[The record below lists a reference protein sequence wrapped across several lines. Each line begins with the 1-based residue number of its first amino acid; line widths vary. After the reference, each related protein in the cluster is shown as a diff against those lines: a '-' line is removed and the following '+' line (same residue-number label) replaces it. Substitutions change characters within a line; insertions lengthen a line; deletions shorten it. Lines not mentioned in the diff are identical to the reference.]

1 MDVAHLDEAGFAP
14 TLPTTSS
21 WYPVGERLSIPYEA
35 PQGRRV
41 NAIGA
46 YFSHGPLAGRFDFE
60 TYARL
65 PESRAKKRRVSLE
78 EQAAAHGVSVEEVGP
93 IDSERYLRFVWKIA
107 GRPEVYPADWRR
119 ERELVIWVDNYSV
132 HKSERVREE
141 LPALERAGIL
151 ICYLPSY
158 TPELSKIE
166 PIWQDVKYH
175 EMTQRSHPTVKGLKR
190 ATEEALSRKAADLL
204 AARSETANLLR
215 RAA

>member
-1 MDVAHLDEAGFAP
+1 
-14 TLPTTSS
+14 
-21 WYPVGERLSIPYEA
+21 VGERLWIPYEA

-46 YFSHGPLAGRFDFE
+46 FFSHGPLAGRFAFE

-65 PESRAKKRRVSLE
+65 PESRTKKRRISLE
-78 EQAAAHGVSVEEVGP
+78 EQAAAHGLRAEEVGP
-93 IDSERYLRFVWKIA
+93 IDSGRFLRFVWKIA
-107 GRPEVYPADWRR
+107 GRPDVYPADWRR

-132 HKSERVREE
+132 HKSELVRQE
-141 LPALERAGIL
+141 LPALERAGIR

-175 EMTQRSHPTVKGLKR
+175 EMTQRSHTEVKSLKR
-190 ATEEALSRKAADLL
+190 ATDEALAQKAADLL
-204 AARSETANLLR
+204 AAQAETTNSLR

>member
-1 MDVAHLDEAGFAP
+1 M
-14 TLPTTSS
+14 
-21 WYPVGERLSIPYEA
+21 GERLSIPYEA

-46 YFSHGPLAGRFDFE
+46 YFTHGPLSGQFEFE

-78 EQAAAHGVSVEEVGP
+78 EQAAAHGLSVEEVGP

-107 GRPEVYPADWRR
+107 GRPEVYPEDWHR

-132 HKSERVREE
+132 HKSEPVRQE
-141 LPALERAGIL
+141 LAALERAGIG

-175 EMTQRSHPTVKGLKR
+175 EMPQRSHTQVQELKQ
-190 ATEEALSRKAADLL
+190 ATDEALARKAAGLL
-204 AARSETANLLR
+204 AARTETANLHR

>member
-1 MDVAHLDEAGFAP
+1 
-14 TLPTTSS
+14 
-21 WYPVGERLSIPYEA
+21 VGERLSIPYEA

-46 YFSHGPLAGRFDFE
+46 YFSHGPLAGRFAFE

-65 PESRAKKRRVSLE
+65 PESRAKKRRVSLA
-78 EQAAAHGVSVEEVGP
+78 EQAAAHGLAVEEVGP
-93 IDSERYLRFVWKIA
+93 IDSARYLRFIWKIA
-107 GRPEVYPADWRR
+107 GRPAVHADDWRR
-119 ERELVIWVDNYSV
+119 ERPLVIWVDNYSV
-132 HKSERVREE
+132 HKSEPVRQE
-141 LPALERAGIL
+141 LAALERAGIT

-175 EMTQRSHPTVKGLKR
+175 EMTQRSHPEVQALKR
-190 ATEEALSRKAADLL
+190 ATDEALARKAAALL
-204 AARSETANLLR
+204 AARSEATNLLQ

>member
-1 MDVAHLDEAGFAP
+1 
-14 TLPTTSS
+14 
-21 WYPVGERLSIPYEA
+21 VGERLTVAYEA

-46 YFSHGPLAGRFDFE
+46 YFSHGPLSGLFAYE

-65 PESRAKKRRVSLE
+65 PESRAKKRRVSLA
-78 EQAAAHGVSVEEVGP
+78 EQAAAHGLLVEEVGP

-107 GRPEVYPADWRR
+107 GRPEVPPADWRR

-141 LPALERAGIL
+141 IPQLEQAGIT

-175 EMTQRSHPTVKGLKR
+175 EMTQRSYPEVKDLKR
-190 ATEEALSRKAADLL
+190 ATDEALAKKAADLL
-204 AARSETANLLR
+204 AARPETTNSLR

>member
-1 MDVAHLDEAGFAP
+1 
-14 TLPTTSS
+14 
-21 WYPVGERLSIPYEA
+21 VGERLTVAYEA

-46 YFSHGPLAGRFDFE
+46 YFSHGPLSGSFAYE

-78 EQAAAHGVSVEEVGP
+78 EQAAAHGLAVEEVGP

-107 GRPEVYPADWRR
+107 GRPQVHPEGWQR
-119 ERELVIWVDNYSV
+119 ERVLVIWVDNYSV
-132 HKSERVREE
+132 HKSERVQEE
-141 LPALERAGIL
+141 IPELERAGIT

-175 EMTQRSHPTVKGLKR
+175 EMTQRSYPGVQELKR
-190 ATEEALSRKAADLL
+190 ATDEALARKAADLL
-204 AARSETANLLR
+204 AARSETTNSLR

>member
-1 MDVAHLDEAGFAP
+1 M
-14 TLPTTSS
+14 
-21 WYPVGERLSIPYEA
+21 GERFSIPYEA

-46 YFSHGPLAGRFDFE
+46 YFSHGPLAGRFDFV

-78 EQAAAHGVSVEEVGP
+78 EQAAAHGLGVEEVGP

-107 GRPEVYPADWRR
+107 GRPEIYPADWRR

-132 HKSERVREE
+132 HKSERVRDE
-141 LPALERAGIL
+141 LPELERAGIT

-166 PIWQDVKYH
+166 PIWQEVKYH
-175 EMTQRSHPTVKGLKR
+175 RMTQRSYTEVHDLKR
-190 ATEEALSRKAADLL
+190 ATDGALAQKAADLL
-204 AARSETANLLR
+204 AVRPETTNSLD

>member
-1 MDVAHLDEAGFAP
+1 
-14 TLPTTSS
+14 
-21 WYPVGERLSIPYEA
+21 
-35 PQGRRV
+35 V

-46 YFSHGPLAGRFDFE
+46 YFSHGPLAGRFTFE

-65 PESRAKKRRVSLE
+65 PESRAKKRRISLE
-78 EQAAAHGVSVEEVGP
+78 EQAAAHGLGVAEVGP

-107 GRPEVYPADWRR
+107 GRPDVYPEGWCR
-119 ERELVIWVDNYSV
+119 ERALVIWVDNYSV

-141 LPALERAGIL
+141 RPELERAGIT

-175 EMTQRSHPTVKGLKR
+175 EMTKRSYTEVQELKR
-190 ATEEALSRKAADLL
+190 ATDEALTRKAADLL
-204 AARSETANLLR
+204 AARPGTKNSLR

>member
-1 MDVAHLDEAGFAP
+1 LDEAGFAP
-14 TLPTTSS
+14 TLPTAYS
-21 WYPVGERLSIPYEA
+21 WYPVGERLAIAYEA
-35 PQGRRV
+35 PEGRRV

-46 YFSHGPLAGRFDFE
+46 YFSHGPLAGRFAFE

-65 PESRAKKRRVSLE
+65 PASRAKKRRVSLE
-78 EQAAAHGVSVEEVGP
+78 EQAAAYGLGVEEVGP
-93 IDSERYLRFVWKIA
+93 ITSERYLRFVWKIA

-132 HKSERVREE
+132 HKSKPVRHE
-141 LPALERAGIL
+141 LPALKRAGIT
-151 ICYLPSY
+151 ICHLPSY

-175 EMTQRSHPTVKGLKR
+175 QMPQRSYTQLQDLKR
-190 ATEEALSRKAADLL
+190 ATEEALARKAADLL
-204 AARSETANLLR
+204 AAQAQTPNSLD

>member
-1 MDVAHLDEAGFAP
+1 M
-14 TLPTTSS
+14 
-21 WYPVGERLSIPYEA
+21 IPYEA

-46 YFSHGPLAGRFDFE
+46 YFSHGPLAGRFEFA
-60 TYARL
+60 TYVRL
-65 PESRAKKRRVSLE
+65 PESRAKTRRVSAVK
-78 EQAAAHGVSVEEVGP
+78 QAAAHGLTTEEVGP

-107 GRPEVYPADWRR
+107 GRPAIHPADWRR
-119 ERELVIWVDNYSV
+119 ERELVLWVDNYSV

-141 LPALERAGIL
+141 LPALERAGIT

-175 EMTQRSHPTVKGLKR
+175 RMTQRSQSEVKELKR
-190 ATEEALSRKAADLL
+190 ATEKALTEKAAALL
-204 AARSETANLLR
+204 AGTTKTAHLLC

>member
-1 MDVAHLDEAGFAP
+1 M
-14 TLPTTSS
+14 
-21 WYPVGERLSIPYEA
+21 
-35 PQGRRV
+35 

-46 YFSHGPLAGRFDFE
+46 YFSHGPQAGRFEFE

-78 EQAAAHGVSVEEVGP
+78 ERAAAHGLSVQEVGP

-107 GRPEVYPADWRR
+107 GRPAGHSENWRR

-132 HKSERVREE
+132 HTSERVRQEF
-141 LPALERAGIL
+141 PALERAGIT
-151 ICYLPSY
+151 ICHLPSY

-175 EMTQRSHPTVKGLKR
+175 AMTQRSHTEVQALKR
-190 ATEEALSRKAADLL
+190 ATDKALARKAADLL
-204 AARSETANLLR
+204 TARSETKNLLR

>member
-1 MDVAHLDEAGFAP
+1 
-14 TLPTTSS
+14 
-21 WYPVGERLSIPYEA
+21 VGERLSIPYEA

-46 YFSHGPLAGRFDFE
+46 YFSHGPLAGRFAFE

-65 PESRAKKRRVSLE
+65 PESRAKKRRVSLA
-78 EQAAAHGVSVEEVGP
+78 EQAAAHGLAVEEVGP
-93 IDSERYLRFVWKIA
+93 IDSARYLRFLWKIA
-107 GRPEVYPADWRR
+107 GRPAVHADDWRR
-119 ERELVIWVDNYSV
+119 ERPLVIWVDNYSV
-132 HKSERVREE
+132 HKSAPVRQE
-141 LPALERAGIL
+141 LAALERAGIE

-175 EMTQRSHPTVKGLKR
+175 EMTQRSHTEVQALKR
-190 ATEEALSRKAADLL
+190 AVDEALARKAADLL
-204 AARSETANLLR
+204 AARSEATNLLR

>member
-1 MDVAHLDEAGFAP
+1 
-14 TLPTTSS
+14 
-21 WYPVGERLSIPYEA
+21 VGERLSIPYEA

-46 YFSHGPLAGRFDFE
+46 YFSHGPVAGRFLFE

-78 EQAAAHGVSVEEVGP
+78 EQAAAHGLAVEEVGP
-93 IDSERYLRFVWKIA
+93 IDSERYLRFVWKVA

-119 ERELVIWVDNYSV
+119 ERELVIWMDNYSV
-132 HKSERVREE
+132 HKSERVREALPE
-141 LPALERAGIL
+141 LARAGIT

-166 PIWQDVKYH
+166 PIWQDLKYH
-175 EMTQRSHPTVKGLKR
+175 RITQRSHTEVKELKR
-190 ATEEALSRKAADLL
+190 AAEEALSGKAADLL
-204 AARSETANLLR
+204 AARAETANLLR

>member
-1 MDVAHLDEAGFAP
+1 M
-14 TLPTTSS
+14 
-21 WYPVGERLSIPYEA
+21 IPYEA

-46 YFSHGPLAGRFDFE
+46 YFSHGPLAGRFEFE

-65 PESRAKKRRVSLE
+65 PESRAKTRRVSLE
-78 EQAAAHGVSVEEVGP
+78 EQAAAQGLSLEEVGP

-107 GRPEVYPADWRR
+107 GRPALHPADWRR

-141 LPALERAGIL
+141 LPALEQAGVT

-158 TPELSKIE
+158 APELSKIE

-175 EMTQRSHPTVKGLKR
+175 RMTRRSQSEVSELKR
-190 ATEEALSRKAADLL
+190 AVEAALAEKAAALL
-204 AARSETANLLR
+204 TDKKEIAHLLC

>member
-1 MDVAHLDEAGFAP
+1 
-14 TLPTTSS
+14 
-21 WYPVGERLSIPYEA
+21 VGERLSIPYEA

-46 YFSHGPLAGRFDFE
+46 YFSHGPLAGRFAFE

-65 PESRAKKRRVSLE
+65 PEGRAKKRRVGLK
-78 EQAAAHGVSVEEVGP
+78 EQAAAHGLGVEEVGP
-93 IDSERYLRFVWKIA
+93 IDGERYLRFVWKIA
-107 GRPEVYPADWRR
+107 GRPEVYPTEWHR

-132 HKSERVREE
+132 HKSERVRNE
-141 LPALERAGIL
+141 LPALERAGIT

-175 EMTQRSHPTVKGLKR
+175 EMTQRSYTEVQDLKR
-190 ATEEALSRKAADLL
+190 ATNKALAQKAADLL
-204 AARSETANLLR
+204 AARTETTNCLC

>member
-1 MDVAHLDEAGFAP
+1 
-14 TLPTTSS
+14 
-21 WYPVGERLSIPYEA
+21 VGERLSIPYEA

-46 YFSHGPLAGRFDFE
+46 YFSHGPLAGRFAFE

-65 PESRAKKRRVSLE
+65 PESRAKKRRISLE
-78 EQAAAHGVSVEEVGP
+78 EQATAHGLSVEAVGP

-119 ERELVIWVDNYSV
+119 ERELVIWLDNYSV
-132 HKSERVREE
+132 HKSERVRDERTE
-141 LPALERAGIL
+141 LERAGIT

-175 EMTQRSHPTVKGLKR
+175 EMRQRSYTEVKDLKR
-190 ATEEALSRKAADLL
+190 ATDEALARKAAHLL
-204 AARSETANLLR
+204 AANSETTNSVP
-215 RAA
+215 RAD

>member
-1 MDVAHLDEAGFAP
+1 L
-14 TLPTTSS
+14 TLPTTYS
-21 WYPVGERLSIPYEA
+21 WYPVGERLKIRYEA

-46 YFSHGPLAGRFDFE
+46 YFSHGPQAGQFAFE

-78 EQAAAHGVSVEEVGP
+78 EQAAAHGLGVEEVGP

-107 GRPEVYPADWRR
+107 GRPEVHAEDWQR
-119 ERELVIWVDNYSV
+119 EREAVIWMDNYAV
-132 HKSERVREE
+132 HKSERVRQE
-141 LPALERAGIL
+141 LPALKRAGIT

-158 TPELSKIE
+158 TPELSHIE
-166 PIWQDVKYH
+166 PIWHDVKHH
-175 EMTQRSHPTVKGLKR
+175 EMIQRSHTEVRDLKR
-190 ATEEALSRKAADLL
+190 ATEKALTQKAVDLL
-204 AARSETANLLR
+204 AARKKLEDLLR

>member
-1 MDVAHLDEAGFAP
+1 M
-14 TLPTTSS
+14 
-21 WYPVGERLSIPYEA
+21 GERLSIPYEA

-46 YFSHGPLAGRFDFE
+46 YFCHGPLAGRFEFE

-65 PESRAKKRRVSLE
+65 PESRAKKRRVSPE
-78 EQAAAHGVSVEEVGP
+78 EQAAAHGLVVEEVGP
-93 IDSERYLRFVWKIA
+93 IDSARYLRFVWKIA
-107 GRPEVYPADWRR
+107 GRPDVYPAHWRR
-119 ERELVIWVDNYSV
+119 ERDLVIWVDNYSV
-132 HKSERVREE
+132 HKSDLVRQE
-141 LPALERAGIL
+141 LPELERAGVR

-175 EMTQRSHPTVKGLKR
+175 EMTQRSHTEVKGLKR
-190 ATEEALSRKAADLL
+190 ATEEALVRKAADLL
-204 AARSETANLLR
+204 AARTETTNSLG

>member
-1 MDVAHLDEAGFAP
+1 VHLDEAGFAP
-14 TLPTTSS
+14 TLPTCYS
-21 WYPVGERLSIPYEA
+21 WYPVGERLWIPYEA

-46 YFSHGPLAGRFDFE
+46 YFSHGPLAGRFEFE

-78 EQAAAHGVSVEEVGP
+78 EQAAAHGLSLEEVGP

-107 GRPEVYPADWRR
+107 GRPEAYPEDWRR

-132 HKSERVREE
+132 HKSEPVRQA
-141 LPALERAGIL
+141 LAALEQAGIG

-158 TPELSKIE
+158 TPELSKME

-175 EMTQRSHPTVKGLKR
+175 EMPQRSHTQVQELKQ
-190 ATEEALSRKAADLL
+190 ATDEALARKAADLL
-204 AARSETANLLR
+204 AARTETANLLR

>member
-1 MDVAHLDEAGFAP
+1 M
-14 TLPTTSS
+14 
-21 WYPVGERLSIPYEA
+21 GERLWIPYEA

-46 YFSHGPLAGRFDFE
+46 YFSHGPLAGRFEFE

-65 PESRAKKRRVSLE
+65 PDSRAKKRRVSLE
-78 EQAAAHGVSVEEVGP
+78 EQAAAHGLRVEVVGP

-107 GRPEVYPADWRR
+107 GRPEISPADWRR
-119 ERELVIWVDNYSV
+119 ERKLVIWVDNYSV
-132 HKSERVREE
+132 HKSERVRDE
-141 LPALERAGIL
+141 LPELERAGIT

-175 EMTQRSHPTVKGLKR
+175 EMTQRSYTQVQDLKR
-190 ATEEALSRKAADLL
+190 ATDEALARKAADLL
-204 AARSETANLLR
+204 AARPETTNSLC

>member
-1 MDVAHLDEAGFAP
+1 M
-14 TLPTTSS
+14 
-21 WYPVGERLSIPYEA
+21 GERFSIPYEA

-46 YFSHGPLAGRFDFE
+46 YFSHGPLAGRFDFV

-78 EQAAAHGVSVEEVGP
+78 EQAAAHGLGVEEVGP
-93 IDSERYLRFVWKIA
+93 IDSERCLRFVWKIA
-107 GRPEVYPADWRR
+107 GRPEIYPADWRR

-132 HKSERVREE
+132 HKSERVRDE
-141 LPALERAGIL
+141 LPALERAGIT

-175 EMTQRSHPTVKGLKR
+175 QLTERSHAKLGGLKQ
-190 ATEEALSRKAADLL
+190 AAEM
-204 AARSETANLLR
+204 ALLR
-215 RAA
+215 KRLELRQWVAETGLLLS